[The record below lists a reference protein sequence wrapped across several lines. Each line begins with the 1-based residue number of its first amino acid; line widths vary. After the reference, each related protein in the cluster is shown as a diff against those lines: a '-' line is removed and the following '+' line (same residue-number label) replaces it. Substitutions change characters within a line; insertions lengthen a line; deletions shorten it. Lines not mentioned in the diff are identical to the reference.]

1 MTRPLRIAHISDTHL
16 GYRALP
22 NQDPLTGRNQRAVDV
37 ENAFAAAVDDILR
50 LEPDLVLH
58 AGDVFHQ
65 SRPNWHAVRHFV
77 MQMRRIEDAGIPTVV
92 IAGNHDTPRYRA
104 GGSVF
109 SVLDVAL
116 PKIHI
121 SAGYEEEEF
130 VFDDLG
136 LRVQTLPHGALT
148 NPDDPVVFAKPG
160 VRNILLTHGMAAGV
174 LAPGKITEP
183 GEQELD
189 NELFE
194 SNWDYIALGHYHIS
208 MPPFA
213 GARYAGSTERFGW
226 GDYEAKPGY
235 LIVTM
240 DEDGTVAEPEH
251 RNVRARPMALLEPV
265 YGNRQTP
272 DAIIED
278 VLGQIERLDEP
289 LQTMAR
295 VQVREID
302 RLAYREVERRLKREA
317 RDQIF
322 SLTVSRYAPDQ
333 GEVAP
338 ELDPALRM
346 HDLKTLFAEFVA
358 GRKGEHYSDA
368 FATAFLERGTQA
380 LDEAQRIVAESQAEG
395 GGA

>member
-22 NQDPLTGRNQRAVDV
+22 NHDPLTGRNQRAVDV
-37 ENAFAAAVDDILR
+37 EKAFAAAVDDILR
-50 LEPDLVLH
+50 QQPDLLLH

-77 MQMRRIEDAGIPTVV
+77 MQMRRIEDAGIPAVV

-109 SVLDVAL
+109 SVLEVAL

-130 VFDDLG
+130 TFDGLD

-148 NPDDPVVFAKPG
+148 NPDDPVPFAVPS

-208 MPPFA
+208 MSPFA

-226 GDYEAKPGY
+226 GDFEATPGY
-235 LIVTM
+235 LIVSM
-240 DEDGTVAEPEH
+240 DEDGNVAEPEH
-251 RNVRARPMALLEPV
+251 RPIPARPMALLEPV

-272 DAIIED
+272 DGIVED
-278 VLGQIERLDEP
+278 VLGQIERLGVPEAM
-289 LQTMAR
+289 TR

-317 RDQIF
+317 RDAVF

-358 GRKGEHYSDA
+358 SRKGEHYSDA
-368 FATAFLERGTQA
+368 FATAFLERGTRA
-380 LDEAQRIVAESQAEG
+380 LDEAQRIVTESQAEG

>member
-22 NQDPLTGRNQRAVDV
+22 NHDPLTGRNQRAVDV
-37 ENAFAAAVDDILR
+37 ENAFAGAIDDILR
-50 LEPDLVLH
+50 QDVDLVLH

-77 MQMRRIEDAGIPTVV
+77 MQMRRIEEAGIPAVV
-92 IAGNHDTPRYRA
+92 IAGNHDTPRDRA

-109 SVLDVAL
+109 SVLEVAL

-121 SAGYEEEEF
+121 SAGYEEEEV

-136 LRVQTLPHGALT
+136 VRVQALPHGALT
-148 NPDDPVVFAKPG
+148 NPDDPVPYAVQGMK
-160 VRNILLTHGMAAGV
+160 NILLTHGMAAGV

-183 GEQELD
+183 GEQELAND
-189 NELFE
+189 LFQ
-194 SNWDYIALGHYHIS
+194 SSWDYTALGHYHIS
-208 MPPFA
+208 MSPFP
-213 GARYAGSTERFGW
+213 GAWYSGSTERFGW
-226 GDYEAKPGY
+226 GDFDANPGY
-235 LIVTM
+235 LIVTL
-240 DEDGTVAEPEH
+240 DEDGFAGEPEH
-251 RNVRARPMALLEPV
+251 RDVRARPMRLLDPV
-265 YGNRQTP
+265 YGDRQTP
-272 DAIIED
+272 DGIVED
-278 VLGQIERLDEP
+278 VLGQIERLAEP
-289 LQTMAR
+289 KAMTR
-295 VQVREID
+295 VQVRDID

-317 RDQIF
+317 RDAIF

-358 GRKGEHYSDA
+358 GRKGEQFSDA
-368 FATAFLERGTQA
+368 FATAFLERGTRA
-380 LDEAQRIVAESQAEG
+380 LDEAQRIVTESQSEG

>member
-1 MTRPLRIAHISDTHL
+1 MTRPLRIAHVSDTHL

-22 NQDPLTGRNQRAVDV
+22 NHDPLTGRNQRAVDV
-37 ENAFAAAVDDILR
+37 ERSFAAAIDDIIR
-50 LEPDLVLH
+50 QRPDLVLH

-65 SRPNWHAVRHFV
+65 SRPNWHAVRHFI
-77 MQMRRIEDAGIPTVV
+77 MQMRRIEDAGIPAVV

-109 SVLDVAL
+109 SVLEVAL
-116 PKIHI
+116 PNIHI
-121 SAGYEEEEF
+121 SAGYEEEEC
-130 VFDDLG
+130 VFEDLD

-148 NPDDPVVFAKPG
+148 NPDDPVPFARAG
-160 VRNILLTHGMAAGV
+160 TRNILLTHGMAAGV

-189 NELFE
+189 NELFQ

-208 MPPFA
+208 MTPFS
-213 GARYAGSTERFGW
+213 GAWYSGSTERFGW
-226 GDYEAKPGY
+226 GDFEAKPGY

-240 DEDGTVAEPEH
+240 DEDGNVATPEH
-251 RNVRARPMALLEPV
+251 RDIPARPMALLNPV
-265 YGNRQTP
+265 YGDQHTP
-272 DAIIED
+272 DGIVED
-278 VLGQIERLDEP
+278 VLDQIDRLDNP
-289 LQTMAR
+289 DAMTR
-295 VQVREID
+295 VQIREID
-302 RLAYREVERRLKREA
+302 RLDYRDVERRLKREA
-317 RDQIF
+317 REVVF

-358 GRKGEHYSDA
+358 SRKGEHYSDA
-368 FATAFLERGTQA
+368 FATAFLERGTRA
-380 LDEAQRIVAESQAEG
+380 LDDAQRIVTDSQAEG

>member
-22 NQDPLTGRNQRAVDV
+22 NHDPLTGRNQRAVDV
-37 ENAFAAAVDDILR
+37 ERSFAAATDDILR
-50 LEPDLVLH
+50 QQPDLVLH

-77 MQMRRIEDAGIPTVV
+77 MQMRRIEDAGIPAVV

-109 SVLDVAL
+109 SVLEVAL

-121 SAGYEEEEF
+121 SAGYAEEEI
-130 VFDDLG
+130 VFEELG
-136 LRVQTLPHGALT
+136 VRVQALPHGALT
-148 NPDDPVVFAKPG
+148 NPDDPVPYAVPG

-174 LAPGKITEP
+174 LAPGKVTEP

-189 NELFE
+189 SELFQ
-194 SNWDYIALGHYHIS
+194 SSWDYIALGHYHIS
-208 MPPFA
+208 MQPFA
-213 GARYAGSTERFGW
+213 GAWYAGSTERFGW
-226 GDYEAKPGY
+226 GDFDAKPGY
-235 LIVTM
+235 LMVSM
-240 DEDGTVAEPEH
+240 AGDGTVAEPEH
-251 RNVRARPMALLEPV
+251 RDVPARPMAMLEPV
-265 YGNRQTP
+265 YGDRQTP
-272 DAIIED
+272 DGIVED
-278 VLGQIERLDEP
+278 VLGQIDRLDRPEAM
-289 LQTMAR
+289 TR
-295 VQVREID
+295 VQVRDID
-302 RLAYREVERRLKREA
+302 RLAWREVERRLRREA
-317 RDQIF
+317 RGKVF

-333 GEVAP
+333 AGVAP

-368 FATAFLERGTQA
+368 FATAFLERGTRA
-380 LDEAQRIVAESQAEG
+380 LDDAQRIVNESQAEG

>member
-22 NQDPLTGRNQRAVDV
+22 NHDPLTGRNQRAVDV

-50 LEPDLVLH
+50 QQPDLVLH

-77 MQMRRIEDAGIPTVV
+77 MQMRRIEDAGIHAVV

-136 LRVQTLPHGALT
+136 LRVQALPHGALT
-148 NPDDPVVFAKPG
+148 NPDDPVPYAVPG
-160 VRNILLTHGMAAGV
+160 TRNILLTHGMAAGV

-189 NELFE
+189 NELFQ

-208 MPPFA
+208 MSPFT

-226 GDYEAKPGY
+226 GDFEAEPGY

-240 DEDGTVAEPEH
+240 NEDGVAETEH
-251 RNVRARPMALLEPV
+251 RDLRARPMALLQPV

-272 DAIIED
+272 DAIVED
-278 VLGQIERLDEP
+278 VLGQIERLSQPEAM
-289 LQTMAR
+289 TR

-302 RLAYREVERRLKREA
+302 RLAFREVERRLKRES
-317 RDQIF
+317 RDAIF

-358 GRKGEHYSDA
+358 GRKGEHYSDE
-368 FATAFLERGTQA
+368 FATAFLERGTRA
-380 LDEAQRIVAESQAEG
+380 LDEAQRIVNESQAEG